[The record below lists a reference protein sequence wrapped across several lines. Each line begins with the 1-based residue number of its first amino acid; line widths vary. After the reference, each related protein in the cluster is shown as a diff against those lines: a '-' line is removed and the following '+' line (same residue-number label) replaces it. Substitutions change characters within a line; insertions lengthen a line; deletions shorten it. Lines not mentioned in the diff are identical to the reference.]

1 MSKYLIVGLG
11 NPGREY
17 AQTRHN
23 AGFWVIDELQKRFN
37 LPQYTTERK
46 ALTTN
51 GMIAGRSI
59 ILAKPQTYMNLSGES
74 VRALVD
80 YYKVDTNHI
89 LVIYDDM
96 DLDVGILRLRATG
109 GHGGQNG
116 MRNIIKHLG
125 TKDFARARFGIGRPP
140 GRMQGKDYVLSKFTG
155 DEAILGQQV
164 VETAADAIELWLK
177 EGIQLAMSRYNGDVD
192 DSGGADDKPAAKER
206 LEVVQRAHEL
216 NPSDP
221 KPLQEMARLYK
232 QMRQL
237 DDAADTHLKLA
248 DIYAEQENT
257 KSMLYEMQQA
267 VSVRPMRVDIREDIA
282 HIYEAEENTKRA
294 VQTWVSLAQYHMQ
307 QDEHDGAMR
316 AIEHALRLN
325 PQHPKAL
332 ALQDELHKRLTM

>member
-11 NPGREY
+11 NPGRQY
-17 AQTRHN
+17 AQTKHN

-37 LPQYTTERK
+37 LPQYTSERK

-51 GMIAGRSI
+51 GMIASRSI

-80 YYKVDTNHI
+80 YYKIDTDNI

-96 DLDVGILRLRATG
+96 DLDVGILRLRANG

-125 TKDFARARFGIGRPP
+125 TREFARARFGIGRPP
-140 GRMQGKDYVLSKFTG
+140 GKMQGKDYVLSKFTG
-155 DEAILGQQV
+155 DEAILAQQV
-164 VETAADAIELWLK
+164 VETTADAIELWLK

-192 DSGGADDKPAAKER
+192 EGKTADDKPSAKDR
-206 LEVVQRAHEL
+206 LEVVKRAHEL
-216 NPSDP
+216 SPSDP

-232 QMRQL
+232 QLRKL
-237 DDAADTHLKLA
+237 DEAAQTHLKLA
-248 DIYAEQENT
+248 DLYADKENT

-267 VSVRPMRVDIREDIA
+267 VSVRPMLTDVREDIA
-282 HIYEAEENTKRA
+282 HIYEAEENPKRA
-294 VQTWVSLAQYHMQ
+294 VQAWLSLAQYEDKQ
-307 QDEHDGAMR
+307 GNHDAAMR
-316 AIEHALRLN
+316 AIQQALRIN
-325 PQHPKAL
+325 PQHPKAIKMQED
-332 ALQDELHKRLTM
+332 LQKRLTM